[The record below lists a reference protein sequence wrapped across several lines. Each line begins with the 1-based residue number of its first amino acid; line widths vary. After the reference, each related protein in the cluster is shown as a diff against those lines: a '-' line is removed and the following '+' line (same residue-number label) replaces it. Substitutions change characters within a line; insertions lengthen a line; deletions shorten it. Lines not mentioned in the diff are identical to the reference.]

1 MMPYGVL
8 CVLIIV
14 LSITS
19 RRHLLIISTN
29 SRQNYRRCIIYQPK
43 VFRLCPLMKWTL
55 LFTMK

>member
-19 RRHLLIISTN
+19 LLED
-29 SRQNYRRCIIYQPK
+29 IY
-43 VFRLCPLMKWTL
+43 
-55 LFTMK
+55 